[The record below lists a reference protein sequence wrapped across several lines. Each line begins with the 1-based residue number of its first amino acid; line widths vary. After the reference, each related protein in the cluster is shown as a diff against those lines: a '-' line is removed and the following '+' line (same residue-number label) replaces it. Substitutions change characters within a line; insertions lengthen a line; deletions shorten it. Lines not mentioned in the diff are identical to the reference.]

1 MSDIPQDISHD
12 QHAVRLKKLQDLRAA
27 GSDPFRANAE
37 QTHFSGEA
45 LKAHVDGADYTVP
58 VKVAGR
64 LVVIRDMGKSQFV
77 KILDQQGQ
85 IQLYVK
91 KDQVGEEA
99 YLAFKKLDLG
109 DIIGA
114 EGPLFKSKS
123 GEVTVRVDK
132 FTLVAKALR
141 PLPEK
146 WHGLTDREQ
155 IYRQRYLD
163 LIVNA
168 ESRRR
173 FMLRSKI
180 VASIRAT
187 LAGRKFLEIG
197 RASCRERV

>member
-27 GSDPFRANAE
+27 GSDPFRANCE

-85 IQLYVK
+85 LQLYVK
-91 KDQVGEEA
+91 KDLVGDEA

-109 DIIGA
+109 DIIGV
-114 EGPLFKSKS
+114 EGALFKSKS
-123 GEVTVRVDK
+123 GEITVRVDK
-132 FTLVAKALR
+132 YKLVSKAL
-141 PLPEK
+141 
-146 WHGLTDREQ
+146 
-155 IYRQRYLD
+155 
-163 LIVNA
+163 
-168 ESRRR
+168 
-173 FMLRSKI
+173 
-180 VASIRAT
+180 
-187 LAGRKFLEIG
+187 
-197 RASCRERV
+197 